1 MKITIKSTNLKLSG
15 SVFAYIE
22 EKVGSLEKF
31 INVKD
36 LADSGHP
43 SVEAWVEVEKLMGQ
57 SKGDVYRAEIQIK
70 LPGSE
75 GMRTESKQWD
85 LHQCIDEAKDEMQ
98 RRLKRYKN
106 KQTAKK
112 KKIGRESKEDR
123 YSEAV

>member
-1 MKITIKSTNLKLSG
+1 
-15 SVFAYIE
+15 
-22 EKVGSLEKF
+22 
-31 INVKD
+31 
-36 LADSGHP
+36 
-43 SVEAWVEVEKLMGQ
+43 
-57 SKGDVYRAEIQIK
+57 
-70 LPGSE
+70 
-75 GMRTESKQWD
+75 MRTESKQWD